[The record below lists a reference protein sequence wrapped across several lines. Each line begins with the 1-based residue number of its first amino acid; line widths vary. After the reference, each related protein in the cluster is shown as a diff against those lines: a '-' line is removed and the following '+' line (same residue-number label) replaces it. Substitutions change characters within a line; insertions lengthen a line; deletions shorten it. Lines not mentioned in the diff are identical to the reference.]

1 MGWQQKLFS
10 NMILRNMLASFG
22 KRSAYS
28 KAPGSFIPYFQYK
41 IGDYQPDQ
49 YLYFPNEPFDLRY
62 KNEIFNKLH
71 EYTGYDIIRY
81 LEFHYAAYPDRVD
94 FLHYL
99 NYEIFERLKKQP
111 NDPGL
116 LSAQAWVKEKKEEL
130 KEGQKEQIRQ
140 DIEQVVQ
147 EIVNKQPT
155 GSPQEIE
162 HHVSALVEKFT
173 GHMER
178 VTTETE
184 KGIQD
189 LTGSFITG
197 NIELNNRNHEEKLI
211 QVFIILQD
219 IKAPPQV
226 AKAEQ
231 LFKRFTDSD
240 LAAMLHLHFGAFKN
254 KKINTLQRDI
264 GGQSQRVK
272 DSNPKVKKL
281 NDALQEF
288 FYCSAFPLP
297 TIISCNSIF

>member
-1 MGWQQKLFS
+1 M
-10 NMILRNMLASFG
+10 A
-22 KRSAYS
+22 
-28 KAPGSFIPYFQYK
+28 
-41 IGDYQPDQ
+41 
-49 YLYFPNEPFDLRY
+49 
-62 KNEIFNKLH
+62 
-71 EYTGYDIIRY
+71 
-81 LEFHYAAYPDRVD
+81 
-94 FLHYL
+94 
-99 NYEIFERLKKQP
+99 
-111 NDPGL
+111 
-116 LSAQAWVKEKKEEL
+116 
-130 KEGQKEQIRQ
+130 
-140 DIEQVVQ
+140 
-147 EIVNKQPT
+147 
-155 GSPQEIE
+155 SPQEIE

-184 KGIQD
+184 KGIRD

-288 FYCSAFPLP
+288 FY
-297 TIISCNSIF
+297 